1 MSDIDSEINL
11 LRLRLDT
18 LEKQKQQIPI
28 ETEKI
33 PIETEQLPLKTLEN
47 IIDEKKSKLKTTP
60 ILKAFH

>member
-18 LEKQKQQIPI
+18 LEKQKQQ
-28 ETEKI
+28 I

>member
-28 ETEKI
+28 ETE
-33 PIETEQLPLKTLEN
+33 QLPLKTLEN
-47 IIDEKKSKLKTTP
+47 IIDEKKM
-60 ILKAFH
+60 